1 MPSRIQRC
9 EPPNRIVFAIFG
21 LLAVMAVS
29 ILVAIRFPYVD
40 LNAQALLDA
49 ERAVVADNSGVV
61 VAGGV
66 GGGGFGVAHAPSD
79 FEDGDIAET
88 VGVGVGGAGSGGGV
102 EADTIVDDLP
112 AETKS
117 AEDYVISDYVPI
129 DATISVTESMG
140 APSQN
145 NDDGNQG
152 VVDGEV
158 SSIESENGESS
169 AINGNAGENIGTE
182 ITSINEE
189 ESTTPITDNSAT
201 NTANH
206 GTVISESESNNYGG
220 FFSATELD
228 QLQEL
233 DISNLIGGGRKN

>member
-9 EPPNRIVFAIFG
+9 EPPNRIVLAIFG

-49 ERAVVADNSGVV
+49 ERAAVADNSGVI

-66 GGGGFGVAHAPSD
+66 GGVGVGVAHAPSD

-88 VGVGVGGAGSGGGV
+88 VGVGVGVGVGGAGSGGGV
-102 EADTIVDDLP
+102 EADTLVDDLP

-117 AEDYVISDYVPI
+117 SEDSVISDYVPI

-158 SSIESENGESS
+158 VSC
-169 AINGNAGENIGTE
+169 
-182 ITSINEE
+182 
-189 ESTTPITDNSAT
+189 
-201 NTANH
+201 
-206 GTVISESESNNYGG
+206 
-220 FFSATELD
+220 
-228 QLQEL
+228 
-233 DISNLIGGGRKN
+233 

>member
-1 MPSRIQRC
+1 MKPLLGFRFGASNRQRLDRSIHLPISTYYRDGMAITPSAKRVPTMPSRIQRC
-9 EPPNRIVFAIFG
+9 EPPNRIVLAIFG

-49 ERAVVADNSGVV
+49 ERAAVADNSGVV

-66 GGGGFGVAHAPSD
+66 GGVGVGVAHALSD

-102 EADTIVDDLP
+102 EADTLVDDLP

-117 AEDYVISDYVPI
+117 SEDSVISDYVPI

-158 SSIESENGESS
+158 VSC
-169 AINGNAGENIGTE
+169 
-182 ITSINEE
+182 
-189 ESTTPITDNSAT
+189 
-201 NTANH
+201 
-206 GTVISESESNNYGG
+206 
-220 FFSATELD
+220 
-228 QLQEL
+228 
-233 DISNLIGGGRKN
+233 

>member
-9 EPPNRIVFAIFG
+9 EPPNRIVLAIFG

-49 ERAVVADNSGVV
+49 ERAAVADNSGVV

-66 GGGGFGVAHAPSD
+66 GGVGVGVAHALSD

-102 EADTIVDDLP
+102 EADTLVDDLP

-117 AEDYVISDYVPI
+117 SEDSVISDYVPI

-158 SSIESENGESS
+158 VSC
-169 AINGNAGENIGTE
+169 
-182 ITSINEE
+182 
-189 ESTTPITDNSAT
+189 
-201 NTANH
+201 
-206 GTVISESESNNYGG
+206 
-220 FFSATELD
+220 
-228 QLQEL
+228 
-233 DISNLIGGGRKN
+233 